1 MFSQLI
7 AHYTQYHWE
16 PRVKFATFIQS
27 EAFVFFFTFWK
38 TYSHPR
44 LLVALHRYYWR
55 SSQNEQQI
63 SLIYWLVQVNLLIPA
78 FGSLAGGRDWL
89 VFRSSELDY
98 NIHTSPNKTDSPRQA
113 TGVESKW
120 ADVKAP
126 SIYPFLAPL
135 CCTWLTRV
143 GHVSSSAHAA
153 RLLGTSLWL
162 TQSPR
167 LSVLMF
173 WPGLTALIG
182 PRVWLC
188 VGPID

>member
-1 MFSQLI
+1 M
-7 AHYTQYHWE
+7 
-16 PRVKFATFIQS
+16 
-27 EAFVFFFTFWK
+27 
-38 TYSHPR
+38 
-44 LLVALHRYYWR
+44 
-55 SSQNEQQI
+55 
-63 SLIYWLVQVNLLIPA
+63 QVNLLIPA

-126 SIYPFLAPL
+126 RIYPFLAPL

-153 RLLGTSLWL
+153 HLLGIRVRDVTVADPVPEAVCANVLPWTHSTHRAPGVAVCWPNWLAQTARSTTVSLSSAILNFVSTML
-162 TQSPR
+162 THLVHFLQVASSLNR
-167 LSVLMF
+167 L
-173 WPGLTALIG
+173 GI
-182 PRVWLC
+182 RC
-188 VGPID
+188 VFNSLSTP